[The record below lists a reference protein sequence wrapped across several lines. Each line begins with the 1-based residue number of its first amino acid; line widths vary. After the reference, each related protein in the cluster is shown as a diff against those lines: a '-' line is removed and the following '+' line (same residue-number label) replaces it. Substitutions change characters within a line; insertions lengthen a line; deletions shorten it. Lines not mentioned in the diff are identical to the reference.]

1 MLAKEFETKEQ
12 NGSEETSLS
21 GDVVEETESVGE
33 STEEVGGKA
42 VFNKNKRSRR
52 PFGSNRLRA
61 SSCSVFPNRAF
72 ARALQG
78 E

>member
-1 MLAKEFETKEQ
+1 MLAKKFETKEQ
-12 NGSEETSLS
+12 DGSEETSLS

-42 VFNKNKRSRR
+42 VFNKNKRRRR
-52 PFGSNRLRA
+52 PFGSNRLRV

-78 E
+78 V